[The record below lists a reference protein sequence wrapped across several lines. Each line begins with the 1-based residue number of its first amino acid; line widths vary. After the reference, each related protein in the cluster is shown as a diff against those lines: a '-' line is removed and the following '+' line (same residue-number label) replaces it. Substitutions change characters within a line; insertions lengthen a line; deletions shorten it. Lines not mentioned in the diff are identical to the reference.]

1 MSTGDFDIDRLAV
14 YLHLTPGQVRKMAD
28 RGRLPGRK
36 IGGDWRFAEAEIHH
50 WLEDSIGA
58 SSDDEELARVE
69 GVLQRAAP
77 HADEDVSIAAAL
89 PLEAMAVPLLAHSR
103 TSIITK
109 MVRLAAATGWLW
121 DPEKM
126 TEAVRAREQLH
137 STALD
142 NGVALL
148 HPRRPQPN
156 LLAQPFLAFGR
167 THQGVVFGDR
177 QGRLTDLFFLILST
191 DERGHLRTLA
201 RLSRLIGNPAL
212 LDVLRTL
219 PTAADVHQAIA
230 DVEREQFG

>member
-14 YLHLTPGQVRKMAD
+14 YLHLTPAQVRKMAD

-58 SSDDEELARVE
+58 SSDEELARVE

-77 HADEDVSIAAAL
+77 HDEVEVSISAAL
-89 PLEAMAVPLLAHSR
+89 PLAAMAVPLLAHSR
-103 TSIITK
+103 ASIIAK

-126 TEAVRAREQLH
+126 IEAVRAREQLH

-142 NGVALL
+142 IGVALL

-177 QGRLTDLFFLILST
+177 HGRLTDLYFLILST

-201 RLSRLIGNPAL
+201 RLSRLIGNTQLLEAL
-212 LDVLRTL
+212 RAL
-219 PTAADVHQAIA
+219 PTAAEVHQAIA
-230 DVEREQFG
+230 DAEREQFG

>member
-14 YLHLTPGQVRKMAD
+14 YLHLTPAQVRKMAD

-36 IGGDWRFAEAEIHH
+36 IGGQWRFAEAEIHH

-58 SSDDEELARVE
+58 SNDEELARVE
-69 GVLQRAAP
+69 GVLQRAAQQ
-77 HADEDVSIAAAL
+77 DQDISIATVL
-89 PLEAMAVPLLAHSR
+89 PREAMAVPLIARSR
-103 TSIITK
+103 ASIITK

-121 DPEKM
+121 DPDKM
-126 TEAVRAREQLH
+126 AEAVRAREQLH

-201 RLSRLIGNPAL
+201 RLSRLISNAQL
-212 LDVLRTL
+212 LDALRAL
-219 PTAADVHQAIA
+219 PTAAEVHQAIA
-230 DVEREQFG
+230 DFEREQFG

>member
-14 YLHLTPGQVRKMAD
+14 YLHLTPAQVQKMAD

-36 IGGDWRFAEAEIHH
+36 IGGDWRFSEAEIHH

-58 SSDDEELARVE
+58 SNDEELARVE

-77 HADEDVSIAAAL
+77 HDEDVWIAAAL
-89 PLEAMAVPLLAHSR
+89 PREAMAVPLLARSR
-103 TSIITK
+103 TSLIST
-109 MVRLAAATGWLW
+109 MVQVAAATGWLW
-121 DPEKM
+121 DVDKM
-126 TEAVRAREQLH
+126 AAAVRARERLH

-167 THQGVVFGDR
+167 THQGIVFGDR
-177 QGRLTDLFFLILST
+177 QGRLTDLFFLILSL
-191 DERGHLRTLA
+191 DDRGHLRTLA
-201 RLSRLIGNPAL
+201 RLSRLISNSQL
-212 LDVLRTL
+212 LEALRTL

-230 DVEREQFG
+230 DTEREQFG